1 MMVLIMYLHDVDVK
15 KPDQK
20 TRVDHYWRDVFK
32 LKTSNGNTKYPHL
45 TNVVKAA
52 LVLPHGNADVERG
65 VSVNNRVVTA
75 ERNKLG
81 EDAISGLRATKAMVK
96 FSDPQHQKPENIPIN
111 SKILSAARAAYSVYQ
126 RKLEDGKKEE
136 ERERKAKEAERAGAA
151 RRKQEIEAMKAKNP
165 LFLQEKPP

>member
-15 KPDQK
+15 KPDEK

-81 EDAISGLRATKAMVK
+81 EDTISGLRATKTMVK
-96 FSDPQHQKPENIPIN
+96 FSDPQHQKPENIPNN
-111 SKILSAARAAYSVYQ
+111 SKILSAARSAYSVYQ

-136 ERERKAKEAERAGAA
+136 ERERKAKEAERGGAA
-151 RRKQEIEAMKAKNP
+151 RRK
-165 LFLQEKPP
+165 